1 MTTVMFLSG
10 ALMLA
15 PPALVLGGQVRA
27 QVPATFVPGTFVP
40 APVPEPKITTAAPT
54 GACLHDADE
63 SPVQRNRRYEAIR
76 YVQALMAAQGEF
88 SSANGRYAQFSELRG
103 LGVPFGFVL
112 LHAATAN
119 SYLLSLKDQNDPCG
133 YALYSDHGSTIYAAE
148 PLRTRE

>member
-1 MTTVMFLSG
+1 MTTVMFLCG

-27 QVPATFVPGTFVP
+27 QAPATFVP
-40 APVPEPKITTAAPT
+40 APVPEPRITTAAPT
-54 GACLHDADE
+54 GACLHDANE
-63 SPVQRNRRYEAIR
+63 SLVQRNRRYEAIR

-112 LHAATAN
+112 HHAATAN

-133 YALYSDHGSTIYAAE
+133 YALYSDHGSTIYVAE